1 VNPYVALAGFL
12 VVLGAALST
21 KSTDTIKRI
30 AAERSKS
37 LAVREQ
43 EMSNTPPLWDNLT
56 AMEKAVNHMLEA
68 ASHLSYVR
76 NECFDDDPYKPF
88 LSHTINLMRDMAATL
103 LPPCE
108 GWPEPKEG
116 MGVILPF
123 IPRQTG

>member
-1 VNPYVALAGFL
+1 VSPYATIAAFL
-12 VVLGAALST
+12 IGLGAALSIR
-21 KSTDTIKRI
+21 STDTGQRNV
-30 AAERSKS
+30 AALLSNH
-37 LAVREQ
+37 AVRER

-56 AMEKAVNHMLEA
+56 AMEKAVNHMMEA

-76 NECFDDDPYKPF
+76 NECFDDDPYKGH
-88 LSHTINLMRDMAATL
+88 LSHLINLMRDSASML
-103 LPPCE
+103 LPPRE

>member
-1 VNPYVALAGFL
+1 VSPYAAIA
-12 VVLGAALST
+12 AAL
-21 KSTDTIKRI
+21 I
-30 AAERSKS
+30 AAGLISWSIQRGTGKPLAANKS
-37 LAVREQ
+37 SFNAVREQ

-56 AMEKAVNHMLEA
+56 AMEKAVNHMMEA

-76 NECFDDDPYKPF
+76 NECFDDDPYKGH
-88 LSHTINLMRDMAATL
+88 LSHLINLLRDSASML
-103 LPPCE
+103 LPPIE

>member
-1 VNPYVALAGFL
+1 MRGNV
-12 VVLGAALST
+12 AALLSNH
-21 KSTDTIKRI
+21 
-30 AAERSKS
+30 
-37 LAVREQ
+37 AVKDR

-88 LSHTINLMRDMAATL
+88 LTHTINMMRDMATTL
-103 LPPCE
+103 LPPRE

-116 MGVILPF
+116 MGKVLPF

>member
-1 VNPYVALAGFL
+1 MLAGFL

-21 KSTDTIKRI
+21 KSTDTIRRT
-30 AAERSKS
+30 AAERSFL
-37 LAVREQ
+37 LAAREQ
-43 EMSNTPPLWDNLT
+43 EMSNTPPQWENLT
-56 AMEKAVNHMLEA
+56 AMEKAVDHMMEA

-76 NECFDDDPYKPF
+76 NECFDDDPYRGH
-88 LSHTINLMRDMAATL
+88 LSHLINLLRDSASML
-103 LPPCE
+103 LPPRE